1 MVRGGLG
8 WGKKFTTPARIAIF
22 RFGLWNVQQVLNLEL
37 LGYGCDRARDYLR
50 VNAEVEKSDA
60 CCDRALERN
69 NIKSALLGIID

>member
-1 MVRGGLG
+1 M
-8 WGKKFTTPARIAIF
+8 
-22 RFGLWNVQQVLNLEL
+22 QQVLNLEL

-60 CCDRALERN
+60 CCDRALERD